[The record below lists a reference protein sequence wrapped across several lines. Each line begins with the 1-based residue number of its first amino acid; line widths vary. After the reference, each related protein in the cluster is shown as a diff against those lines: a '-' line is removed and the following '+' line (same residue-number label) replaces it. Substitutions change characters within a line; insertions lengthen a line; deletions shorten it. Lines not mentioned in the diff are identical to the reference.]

1 MLEDLQESVCS
12 PKTGSKFT
20 HKLGIQHLKLQ
31 ENISTLPFAL
41 VEELAVCCEER
52 WPWYQDKEIFER
64 FLSSK
69 MNERM
74 NE

>member
-12 PKTGSKFT
+12 RKAGSKYT

-41 VEELAVCCEER
+41 VEELDV
-52 WPWYQDKEIFER
+52 
-64 FLSSK
+64 
-69 MNERM
+69 
-74 NE
+74 